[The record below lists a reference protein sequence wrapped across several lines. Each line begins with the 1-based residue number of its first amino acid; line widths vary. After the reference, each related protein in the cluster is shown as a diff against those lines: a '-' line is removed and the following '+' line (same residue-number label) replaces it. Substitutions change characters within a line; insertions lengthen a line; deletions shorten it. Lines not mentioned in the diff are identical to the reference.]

1 MQIIDNTKLNA
12 KRNLNLFCFV
22 CILLYLCTHYK
33 QVRMISKNK
42 IKYIRSL
49 ELKKNRNKEGVFV
62 AEGHKVVDDLLALQP
77 ALLIVATAEWL
88 KGKQLGA
95 ETEVIE
101 VTDEELK
108 KVSFLQHPQQVLAV
122 FRQDQA
128 TTIDSFG
135 FSGID
140 TTELGLALDGV
151 QDPGNLGTIIRIADW
166 FGITHIYCSQDT
178 ADVYNPK
185 VVQATM
191 GSIARV
197 KVEYGNLL
205 GLVESLSA
213 DVPVYGTLLDGEN
226 IYQQPLE
233 NRGLIVMGNEG
244 KGISPALAQ
253 KVNRRLLIPNFPEGR
268 PTADSLNVAIA
279 TAITCAEFRR
289 QWK

>member
-1 MQIIDNTKLNA
+1 
-12 KRNLNLFCFV
+12 
-22 CILLYLCTHYK
+22 
-33 QVRMISKNK
+33 MISKNK

-49 ELKKNRNKEGVFV
+49 ELKKNRNKEGKFV

-77 ALLIVATAEWL
+77 ADLIVATREWL
-88 KGKQLGA
+88 QGKHFS
-95 ETEVIE
+95 ENTEVQE
-101 VTDEELK
+101 VTDEELR

-122 FRQDQA
+122 FPQA
-128 TTIDSFG
+128 SSKNYTAHSINTQ
-135 FSGID
+135 
-140 TTELGLALDGV
+140 ELSLALDGV

-166 FGITHIYCSQDT
+166 FGITHIYCSEDT

-205 GLVESLSA
+205 ELIESLPA
-213 DVPVYGTLLDGEN
+213 DVPVYGTLLNGDN
-226 IYQQPLE
+226 IYQQELE
-233 NRGLIVMGNEG
+233 NRGVIIMGNEG
-244 KGISPALAQ
+244 KGISPALSQ

-279 TAITCAEFRR
+279 TAITCSEFRR
-289 QWK
+289 HFYK

>member
-1 MQIIDNTKLNA
+1 
-12 KRNLNLFCFV
+12 
-22 CILLYLCTHYK
+22 
-33 QVRMISKNK
+33 MISKNK

-49 ELKKNRNKEGVFV
+49 ELKKNRNKEGKFV
-62 AEGHKVVDDLLALQP
+62 AEGFKVVDDLLALQP
-77 ALLIVATAEWL
+77 ADLIVATQEWL
-88 KGKQLGA
+88 HGKHFAAQ
-95 ETEVIE
+95 TEVIE
-101 VTDEELK
+101 VTEEELK

-122 FRQDQA
+122 FRQDTGCNKQ
-128 TTIDSFG
+128 DSNNSQEEAEEQNFG
-135 FSGID
+135 FSKIN
-140 TTELGLALDGV
+140 TQELSLALDGV

-205 GLVESLSA
+205 ALVESLPA
-213 DVPVYGTLLDGEN
+213 DVPVYGTLLDGDN
-226 IYQQPLE
+226 IYQQQLK

-244 KGISPALAQ
+244 KGISPALAK

-268 PTADSLNVAIA
+268 ATADSLNVAIA
-279 TAITCAEFRR
+279 TAITCSEFRR
-289 QWK
+289 NF